1 MKDTFGYFNVS
12 EFKGFLDS
20 TLPIEKFKKVL
31 EIGSYEGIFTCYAA
45 SVFADV
51 VHTVDPFD
59 VSDEGTNVTENVESN
74 FNSNISNCPS
84 GNKIISHKMFSDNF
98 FAKNNDVFDLIYV
111 DGSHEPEDVIKDLNN
126 SFDVC
131 KIGGIIWVDDYGSNY
146 KTLHETID
154 MWLNDHQQ
162 SIDIIHK
169 GYQVGFTK
177 LK

>member
-1 MKDTFGYFNVS
+1 
-12 EFKGFLDS
+12 
-20 TLPIEKFKKVL
+20 
-31 EIGSYEGIFTCYAA
+31 
-45 SVFADV
+45 
-51 VHTVDPFD
+51 
-59 VSDEGTNVTENVESN
+59 
-74 FNSNISNCPS
+74 
-84 GNKIISHKMFSDNF
+84 MFSDNF

-131 KIGGIIWVDDYGSNY
+131 KIGGIIWVDDYSSNY

>member
-31 EIGSYEGIFTCYAA
+31 EIGSYEGLFTCYAA

-51 VHTVDPFD
+51 IHTVDPFD
-59 VSDEGTNVTENVESN
+59 VSDEGTNMTGSVESN
-74 FNSNISNCPS
+74 FKHNVSVCYN
-84 GNKIISHKMFSDNF
+84 GHKIISHKMYSDDF
-98 FAKNNDVFDLIYV
+98 FAQNEDIFDLIYV
-111 DGSHEPEDVIKDLNN
+111 DGSHEPEDVIRDLNN

-131 KIGGIIWVDDYGSNY
+131 KIDGIIWVDDYGSDY
-146 KTLHETID
+146 KTLHRAID
-154 MWLNDHQQ
+154 NWLLQHQD
-162 SIDIIHK
+162 SIQIIHK
-169 GYQVGFTK
+169 RYQVGFTK